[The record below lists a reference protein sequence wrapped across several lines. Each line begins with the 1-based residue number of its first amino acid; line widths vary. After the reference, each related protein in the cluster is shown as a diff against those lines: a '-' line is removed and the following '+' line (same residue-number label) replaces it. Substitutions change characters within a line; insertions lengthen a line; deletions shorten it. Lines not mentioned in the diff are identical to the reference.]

1 MSHNNSQPR
10 FLPMTRTEQE
20 SLGIESFDI
29 ILLSGDAY
37 VDHPSFATALLGR
50 FLWDAGYT
58 VGVIAQPDWRDPG
71 DFTRLGEPNLFFSV
85 SAGNLDSMVSHYT
98 AAKKRRSQDLYSP
111 GGRTGLRPDRA
122 TLVYADILH
131 RLFPK
136 TPVVIGGVEAS
147 LRRFAHYDYWSDQ
160 VRGSILSDAPA
171 DILVFGMGEQ
181 QLTGIA
187 DNLAREIPAGDLHAV
202 AGTVIKKSIKEY
214 QDYPPS
220 DSVLL
225 PSYLEVKTDKRAF
238 ATAYLAI
245 LQEQDPI
252 RGKKLIQPHPK
263 TFIIQNPPAL
273 PMMQPELDA
282 IYELPYTRKEH
293 PSYQETIP
301 ALEPVRFSVTAH
313 RGCFGSCSFC
323 SLTHHQGRIIQSRSE
338 ASILREIRRIAS
350 MPGFT
355 GTISDIG
362 GPTATMFAST
372 CPAWETKGTCVDR
385 SCISCASLNVGI
397 DAYLSLLEQASKIPG
412 VKHVF
417 IGSGIRHDLILDD
430 PEIVRKICLYVSGH
444 LKIAPEHTSPH
455 VLSLMNKAGER
466 PLEVFLNNF
475 EEVQKN
481 RSSRQYLLPYFMSG
495 HPGCTLSDMLE
506 LALCIREQRLF
517 SEQVQD
523 FTPTPMTGST
533 CMYYTGLDPCTGKVV
548 HVPKGREKVL
558 QRALLLSRDPK
569 NADLVREALLSLKRN
584 DLIGGE
590 WQCLVPKRRSSNQY
604 HEEWRNDSMKKR

>member
-1 MSHNNSQPR
+1 
-10 FLPMTRTEQE
+10 MTRTEQE
-20 SLGIESFDI
+20 RLGIESFDI

-50 FLWDAGYT
+50 FLWEAGYT
-58 VGVIAQPDWRDPG
+58 VGVIAQPDWRDPA

-98 AAKKRRSQDLYSP
+98 AAKKRRSRDLYSP
-111 GGRTGLRPDRA
+111 GGRPGLRPDRA
-122 TLVYADILH
+122 TLVYTDILH
-131 RLFPK
+131 RLFPE

-187 DNLAREIPAGDLHAV
+187 DNLAREIPAGSLHTL
-202 AGTVIKKSIKEY
+202 AGTVIKRSIREY
-214 QDYPPS
+214 RDDPFS
-220 DSVLL
+220 DSVIL
-225 PSYLEVKTDKRAF
+225 PSFFEVKTDKRAF

-263 TFIIQNPPAL
+263 TVIIQNPPAP
-273 PMMQPELDA
+273 PMNQRELDA
-282 IYELPYTRKEH
+282 TYELPYARQEH
-293 PSYQETIP
+293 PSYQEKIP
-301 ALEPVRFSVTAH
+301 ALEPVRFSVTSH

-338 ASILREIRRIAS
+338 ESILREVRRIAS
-350 MPGFT
+350 KPGFT

-385 SCISCASLNVGI
+385 SCISCASLNAGI
-397 DAYLSLLEQASKIPG
+397 NTYLSLLEEASKIPG

-417 IGSGIRHDLILDD
+417 IGSGIRYDLIPDE
-430 PEIVRKICLYVSGH
+430 PEIVRKICRYVSGH

-455 VLSLMNKAGER
+455 VLSLMNKIGER
-466 PLEVFLNNF
+466 PLEVFLKNF

-481 RSSRQYLLPYFMSG
+481 RSSRQYVLPYFMSG

-506 LALCIREQRLF
+506 LALCIRKQGLF

-533 CMYYTGLDPCTGKVV
+533 CMYYTGLNPFTGQVV
-548 HVPKGREKVL
+548 HVPMGREKVL
-558 QRALLLSRDPK
+558 QRALLLYRDPK
-569 NADLVREALLSLKRN
+569 NTDLVREALHSLNRN
-584 DLIGGE
+584 DLIGEE
-590 WQCLVPKRRSSNQY
+590 WQCLVPKSRSSYQY
-604 HEEWRNDSMKKR
+604 QEGRQKRKKKKR